1 MIQYFRSKRFSKRLS
16 WMSCCAAFLLFLAPA
31 APAQSPG
38 KIPREVIDQAAANGS
53 ALVLVG
59 LNVPWQM
66 ESRLGEA
73 DLRAQRYAIAS
84 IQSDLLSQLEG
95 RKYKLLRRYQEIPGI
110 ALEVGADA
118 LAELA
123 RLAIVTN
130 VLLDRPTGSAIPPSH
145 RAAPQ
150 SATIA
155 AVASTEKVPSNLF
168 TRAARDGTVL
178 VLAGLRTP
186 WQQENQLSDELLA
199 LQRHAIHS
207 AQSYVLAELAGTHYK
222 VTRLYGKIPG
232 IALRVGVD
240 ALIVLENSPA
250 VTNVVPDR
258 PAQSAR

>member
-1 MIQYFRSKRFSKRLS
+1 MIQYFRSKRFSR
-16 WMSCCAAFLLFLAPA
+16 MSCCAALLLFLAPA
-31 APAQSPG
+31 ASAQSPG
-38 KIPREVIDQAAANGS
+38 KIPRDVIDQAAANGS

-66 ESRLGEA
+66 ESKLSTDG
-73 DLRAQRYAIAS
+73 LRTQRSAIAS
-84 IQSDLLSQLEG
+84 IQNVLLTNLAG
-95 RKYKLLRRYQEIPGI
+95 TNHKILRRYQEIPGI

-123 RLAIVTN
+123 RLPIVTN
-130 VLLDRPTGSAIPPSH
+130 VLLDRPAGSAIPPSH
-145 RAAPQ
+145 RSAPQ
-150 SATIA
+150 TGTIA
-155 AVASTEKVPSNLF
+155 AIASTEKVPSNLF

-178 VLAGLRTP
+178 VLA
-186 WQQENQLSDELLA
+186 
-199 LQRHAIHS
+199 
-207 AQSYVLAELAGTHYK
+207 ELAGTRYK

>member
-1 MIQYFRSKRFSKRLS
+1 MIQYFRSNRFSR
-16 WMSCCAAFLLFLAPA
+16 MSCCAALLLFLAPD
-31 APAQSPG
+31 APAQSPD
-38 KIPREVIDQAAANGS
+38 KIPRDVIDQAAANGS

-66 ESRLGEA
+66 EARLGEA

-84 IQSDLLSQLEG
+84 IQSDLLTNLEG
-95 RKYKLLRRYQEIPGI
+95 KNYKIVRRYQEIPGI

-123 RLAIVTN
+123 RLPIVTN
-130 VLLDRPTGSAIPPSH
+130 VLLDRPAVSAIPPSH
-145 RAAPQ
+145 RSAPQ
-150 SATIA
+150 PGTIA
-155 AVASTEKVPSNLF
+155 AVASAEKVPSNLF
-168 TRAARDGTVL
+168 ARAARDGTVL

-186 WQQENQLSDELLA
+186 WQHEDHLSDELLA
-199 LQRHAIHS
+199 LQRNAIHS
-207 AQSYVLAELAGTHYK
+207 AQSYVLAELAGTRYK

-250 VTNVVPDR
+250 VTNVVQDR

>member
-1 MIQYFRSKRFSKRLS
+1 MIQYFRSKRFSRRFS
-16 WMSCCAAFLLFLAPA
+16 WMSYCAALLIFLVPA
-31 APAQSPG
+31 ASAQSPG
-38 KIPREVIDQAAANGS
+38 KIPRDVIDHAAANGT

-66 ESRLGEA
+66 ESRLSEV
-73 DLRAQRYAIAS
+73 DLRAQRSAIAS
-84 IQSDLLSQLEG
+84 IQSDLLNQLDG
-95 RKYKLLRRYQEIPGI
+95 RKYKILRRYQEIPGI

-123 RLAIVTN
+123 RLPIVTN
-130 VLLDRPTGSAIPPSH
+130 VLLDRPAGSAIPLQN
-145 RAAPQ
+145 Q
-150 SATIA
+150 SASPHGTTA
-155 AVASTEKVPSNLF
+155 DHLSSEKVPSTLF

-186 WQQENQLSDELLA
+186 WQHEEGLTEELWA
-199 LQRHAIHS
+199 LQRNAIHS
-207 AQSYVLAELAGTHYK
+207 AQSYVLAELAGTRYK

-250 VTNVVPDR
+250 VTNVVLDR
-258 PAQSAR
+258 PAQVRR